1 MIGRTGRKGKPGMV
15 QMILN
20 HYDLEDIYRDH
31 EVKVMREKRE
41 NKEKARILGMWIRV
55 KVTR

>member
-20 HYDLEDIYRDH
+20 HYDLEEIYREQ
-31 EVKVMREKRE
+31 EVKVMRARRE
-41 NKEKARILGMWIRV
+41 DKEKMRILGRQF
-55 KVTR
+55 